1 MLEIVPLRGTSL
13 HDGVAARLRAMVFDR
28 EIAPGEYIDEKA
40 LAEAWAVSRT
50 PLREALKVLA
60 AEGLVELVPHRG
72 CRVIELSEDDAEA
85 LFPVMALLEGR
96 CALEAATKASAEDL
110 HQLRRLHD
118 ELERHAA
125 AQDLDGYYRANHSF
139 HSFVQQLAA
148 NRWLDRV
155 TGDLRRFMR
164 LMRGRQLAL
173 PGRIHAS
180 INEHRV
186 LIDAFEQ
193 RDAARAERAMHD
205 HLLAQLVALKKLRRS
220 QLAHRARA
228 TPGPAAAKKL
238 ATLPKPELKLKP
250 KAAPRPKSTAVPNL
264 KPAHR
269 PKSTP
274 APKPAK
280 KPVKESRHAR

>member
-1 MLEIVPLRGTSL
+1 MVDPIPLRGTSL
-13 HDGVAARLRAMVFDR
+13 HDGVAARLRAMVFDNQLV
-28 EIAPGEYIDEKA
+28 PGQWIDEKA
-40 LAEAWAVSRT
+40 LAVQWQVSRT

-72 CRVIELSEDDAEA
+72 CRVIALTEDDADA

-96 CALEAATKASAEDL
+96 CAFEAAKKAGDADL
-110 HQLRRLHD
+110 HTLRRLHD

-125 AQDLDGYYRANHSF
+125 AHDIEAYYRANHVF
-139 HSFVQQLAA
+139 HAQVQSLAS
-148 NRWLDRV
+148 NRWLDRA

-173 PGRIHAS
+173 PGRIEAS

-205 HLLAQLVALKKLRRS
+205 HLMAQLVALKKLRGTE
-220 QLAHRARA
+220 A
-228 TPGPAAAKKL
+228 
-238 ATLPKPELKLKP
+238 
-250 KAAPRPKSTAVPNL
+250 KAAP
-264 KPAHR
+264 
-269 PKSTP
+269 
-274 APKPAK
+274 
-280 KPVKESRHAR
+280 HAG